1 MKKFKKWAGVVAF
14 WLIFA
19 ALFQYLNALF
29 IPKDNLRKQSAA
41 FYQQQE
47 QTMDVIYIGS
57 SNTLRAVSP
66 MEIWREYGITGYSMA
81 TTLQAPIV
89 SLAFA
94 KQLYQ
99 TQQPEVVVFGFE
111 GLFREYD
118 YVTNESQPR
127 YALDGMPIS
136 WAKLEAAQSISEQDP
151 SQTVLSFLFPLLR
164 YHTRWIEISD
174 YSLPEKEPG
183 VQMGYVGMNQSQS
196 VELSEDYMSY
206 SGQTVDYSE
215 ENLQYFRQA
224 VEYCKEQGSQV
235 LLVKFPRIDWT
246 AEQAEAEQAF
256 ADELGVPL
264 LDLNEQACWEATDLD
279 PELDFYD
286 FNHVSTTGATKL
298 SHYLGAYLQEN
309 YGLTDKRADPAYAS
323 WNENV
328 PEYEEEFA
336 FCLHMVTGE
345 DGLTF
350 RMEASQAFLE
360 RNQIAPEDLTYS
372 WTLYRDNKLLQTV
385 ENTTSSSFKP
395 ELEGTGTYIAACSVY
410 CNDAPITVY
419 VNGESAGSLESLP
432 YVVE

>member
-1 MKKFKKWAGVVAF
+1 M
-14 WLIFA
+14 
-19 ALFQYLNALF
+19 
-29 IPKDNLRKQSAA
+29 
-41 FYQQQE
+41 
-47 QTMDVIYIGS
+47 
-57 SNTLRAVSP
+57 
-66 MEIWREYGITGYSMA
+66 
-81 TTLQAPIV
+81 
-89 SLAFA
+89 
-94 KQLYQ
+94 
-99 TQQPEVVVFGFE
+99 
-111 GLFREYD
+111 
-118 YVTNESQPR
+118 
-127 YALDGMPIS
+127 
-136 WAKLEAAQSISEQDP
+136 
-151 SQTVLSFLFPLLR
+151 
-164 YHTRWIEISD
+164 
-174 YSLPEKEPG
+174 
-183 VQMGYVGMNQSQS
+183 
-196 VELSEDYMSY
+196 
-206 SGQTVDYSE
+206 
-215 ENLQYFRQA
+215 
-224 VEYCKEQGSQV
+224 EYCKEQGSQV

-372 WTLYRDNKLLQTV
+372 WTLYRIISCFKLWRIPHPAPSNRSWKVL
-385 ENTTSSSFKP
+385 
-395 ELEGTGTYIAACSVY
+395 
-410 CNDAPITVY
+410 APILLPVLSTATMLQLRY
-419 VNGESAGSLESLP
+419 TSMESLP
-432 YVVE
+432 VH